1 MPATMM
7 QPPSQSKLCYNFHQI
22 VQDSFYLREV
32 TQSDQGNNQNQI
44 STLVTL
50 CCLTQV
56 DIILYYLMEVITEF

>member
-7 QPPSQSKLCYNFHQI
+7 QPPPQSKLSYNFHQI